1 MMEGLQGLAV
11 RRATEPR
18 EVPADATANFGTV
31 FTDHMFLMRY
41 ESGQGWHGPK
51 IEPLHALGLVPGT
64 SVLHYGQAV
73 FDGLKGFRGK
83 DGEIRLF
90 RPEAHAR
97 RLRRSAERLAI
108 PPLAEEWVVESFLR
122 LVDIDRGWVPGERG
136 TAIYLRPAI
145 IASEPAIG
153 LHPSHS
159 YLYFLILSPV
169 GAYYAEGAAPV
180 SIVATEE
187 FVRAAPGGLGEA
199 KTPANYAA
207 SLLAAERAKE
217 AGFTQVLWLDAVER
231 RWIEEVGTMN
241 IMVRL
246 GEEVVTPPLSGT
258 ILPGV
263 TRDSALALMRSWG
276 LKVSERP
283 LAIDALIAAAKDG
296 ALAEVWGTGT
306 AAVVSP
312 VGEIGW
318 RGERVRVA
326 DGKAGALTRRLY
338 DALTAIQYAEAPD
351 PYGWTVPVPVFN

>member
-1 MMEGLQGLAV
+1 V
-11 RRATEPR
+11 RRTAAPR
-18 EVPADATANFGTV
+18 AVPPDATATFGTV
-31 FTDHMFLMRY
+31 FTEHMFQMRY
-41 ESGQGWHGPK
+41 DAGAGWHDPE
-51 IEPLHALGLVPGT
+51 IIPHTDLPLVPGT

-90 RPEAHAR
+90 RPEAHAK

-108 PPLAEEWVVESFLR
+108 PPLDEKWVVESFLR
-122 LVDIDRGWVPGERG
+122 LVDIDRKWVPAERG
-136 TAIYLRPAI
+136 TALYLRPTI
-145 IASEPAIG
+145 IAADPAIG

-159 YLYFLILSPV
+159 YLYFLILCPV

-207 SLLAAERAKE
+207 SLLASERAKE
-217 AGFTQVLWLDAVER
+217 AGYTQVLWLDAVER

-241 IMVRL
+241 IMLRI
-246 GEEVVTPPLSGT
+246 GEEVITPPLAGT

-276 LKVSERP
+276 LEVSERP
-283 LAIDALIAAAKDG
+283 ISIDSLVAAAKDG
-296 ALAEVWGTGT
+296 SLSEVWGTGT
-306 AAVVSP
+306 AAVVSA

-318 RGERVRVA
+318 RGERVRVN

-338 DALTAIQYAEAPD
+338 DAVTAIQYAEAAD
-351 PYGWTVPVPVFN
+351 PFGWTVPVPAYN